1 MVEKSKFAGLVSE
14 PTKKGEQM
22 RSRLSSNVGSD
33 LGEID
38 LTDLDHCILCFEEMK
53 VTIVG

>member
-1 MVEKSKFAGLVSE
+1 
-14 PTKKGEQM
+14 M